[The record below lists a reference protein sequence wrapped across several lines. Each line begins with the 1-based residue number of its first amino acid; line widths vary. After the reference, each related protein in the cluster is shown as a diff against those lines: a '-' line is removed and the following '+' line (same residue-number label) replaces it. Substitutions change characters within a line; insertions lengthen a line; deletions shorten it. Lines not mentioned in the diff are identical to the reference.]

1 MKIKKTEKMNKKDFK
16 HIEIYE
22 NQDAKGCL
30 IGFQYEGL
38 GFNFL
43 NIDIDIEIKKSVDVQ
58 EINGRRHYLHE
69 TDYSVIINENDF
81 IISKCEIFDADDGF
95 TEKDYTLSD
104 EETKLLMEAIEDE
117 ILNNI
122 ENYIDND

>member
-1 MKIKKTEKMNKKDFK
+1 MKKTDFK

-22 NQDAKGCL
+22 NQYEKGCL

-58 EINGRRHYLHE
+58 ELQGRRHYFHE
-69 TDYSVIINENDF
+69 TDYSIDITEMDF
-81 IISKCEIFDADDGF
+81 ITSKSEIFDAVDGY

-104 EETKLLMEAIEDE
+104 EETKLLIEAIEDE

-122 ENYIDND
+122 ENYIDNE